1 MMQNNK
7 ESSSNSLPEKLV
19 LEFFDRV
26 WHKPHELDAIDELM
40 TEDYVITTAGK
51 RVEGRVAFKAWVA
64 KFQQQFLDAKT
75 ESVDIFYNEEG
86 DKVVSRWICSGK
98 NNGLFG
104 LEADDRFISFS
115 GMAIWSIRD
124 QKLAACWVERSA
136 YELYQEL
143 ISDSPEADFV

>member
-1 MMQNNK
+1 MK
-7 ESSSNSLPEKLV
+7 HTEDSSSNPLPEKLV
-19 LEFFDRV
+19 LKFFDRV
-26 WHKPHELDAIDELM
+26 WHEPHDLDTIDELM

-51 RVEGRVAFKAWVA
+51 RVEGRAAFKAWVG
-64 KFQQQFLDAKT
+64 KFQQQLLDAKT
-75 ESVDIFYNEEG
+75 ESVDIFSNAQG

-124 QKLAACWVERSA
+124 QRLAECWVERSG
-136 YELYQEL
+136 YELYQDL
-143 ISDSPEADFV
+143 VSDSHESDFV